1 MKIHEKFMKK
11 CLDLALLG
19 LNKTKTNPLVGCVIV
34 HNDTIIS
41 NGYHEK
47 YGGNHAEKNAIELLK
62 KSHPS
67 DYKKIL
73 KESTLYVNL
82 EPCAHYGKTPPCVDL
97 IIKHKIKEV
106 VIGTLDPFAKVSGKS
121 AKKLKKHTNVIVG
134 IMKKECE
141 KINQTYFINHKFNRP
156 FIILKWAESQDGF
169 INNDS
174 KGITKISNNESI
186 KLTHK
191 WRSEI
196 DAIMV
201 GTNTVLCD
209 NPKLTTR
216 HFVGKNPIRIT
227 IDRTNKLSGQKLN
240 IMNGDAKTII
250 LHEKSSI
257 KKKNIHYLDYRLS
270 TNKAPISDEQK
281 IRDIIRTLY
290 SHGIRSILIEGGSI
304 ILNNIIN
311 QGLWDEAR
319 IFISTKKLDKGI
331 KGPKINYIEKKY
343 KSKKIGE
350 DNLILISNNIE
361 WSFQED
367 SLI

>member
-1 MKIHEKFMKK
+1 
-11 CLDLALLG
+11 
-19 LNKTKTNPLVGCVIV
+19 
-34 HNDTIIS
+34 
-41 NGYHEK
+41 
-47 YGGNHAEKNAIELLK
+47 
-62 KSHPS
+62 
-67 DYKKIL
+67 
-73 KESTLYVNL
+73 
-82 EPCAHYGKTPPCVDL
+82 
-97 IIKHKIKEV
+97 
-106 VIGTLDPFAKVSGKS
+106 
-121 AKKLKKHTNVIVG
+121 
-134 IMKKECE
+134 
-141 KINQTYFINHKFNRP
+141 
-156 FIILKWAESQDGF
+156 
-169 INNDS
+169 
-174 KGITKISNNESI
+174 
-186 KLTHK
+186 
-191 WRSEI
+191 
-196 DAIMV
+196 
-201 GTNTVLCD
+201 
-209 NPKLTTR
+209 
-216 HFVGKNPIRIT
+216 IRIT

>member
-1 MKIHEKFMKK
+1 MKK

-19 LNKTKTNPLVGCVIV
+19 LNQTKTNPLVGCVIV
-34 HNDTIIS
+34 HNNTIIS
-41 NGYHEK
+41 SGYHEK
-47 YGGNHAEKNAIELLK
+47 YGENHAEKNAIELLK
-62 KSHPS
+62 KNQPI

-97 IIKHKIKEV
+97 IIKYKIKEV
-106 VIGTLDPFAKVSGKS
+106 VVGTLDPFVKVSGKS
-121 AKKLKKHTNVIVG
+121 VIKLKKYTSVIVG
-134 IMKKECE
+134 IMEKECE

-156 FIILKWAESQDGF
+156 FIILKWAESEDGF
-169 INNDS
+169 INNNS
-174 KGITKISNNESI
+174 KGITKISNAESV

-216 HFVGKNPIRIT
+216 YFIGKNPIRVT
-227 IDRTNKLSGQKLN
+227 IDRANKLSDQKWN
-240 IMNGDAKTII
+240 IMNKDAKTII
-250 LHEKSSI
+250 LHEKSSV

-270 TNKAPISDEQK
+270 TNQELISDEQK
-281 IRDIIRTLY
+281 MRDIMHTLY
-290 SHGIRSILIEGGSI
+290 SNGIRSILIEGGSI

-319 IFISTKKLDKGI
+319 IFISIKKLHKGI
-331 KGPKINYIEKKY
+331 KGPQINHAEKKY
-343 KSKKIGE
+343 KLKNIGK
-350 DNLILISNNIE
+350 DKLILISNNTE
-361 WSFQED
+361 CSFQQD